1 MLIIMHMSMM
11 SSACLGGR
19 SAGQPGEYV
28 EEYMGKIGFSARGEG
43 KIRDIVLSSKGKG
56 WGNCKSCKIAD
67 GNHRDIIG
75 INRKKGFPE
84 LTQIEKTLNKANET
98 LNEATL

>member
-1 MLIIMHMSMM
+1 MSRNT
-11 SSACLGGR
+11 GG
-19 SAGQPGEYV
+19 S
-28 EEYMGKIGFSARGEG
+28 IGFSARGEG

-56 WGNCKSCKIAD
+56 WLNCKSCKIAN

-75 INRKKGFPE
+75 INRKEGFPE
-84 LTQIEKTLNKANET
+84 LTQLEKTLNKANES

>member
-1 MLIIMHMSMM
+1 MSRNT
-11 SSACLGGR
+11 GG
-19 SAGQPGEYV
+19 S
-28 EEYMGKIGFSARGEG
+28 IGFAARGEG

-56 WGNCKSCKIAD
+56 RGNCKSCKIAN

-75 INRKKGFPE
+75 INRKEGFPE
-84 LTQIEKTLNKANET
+84 LTQLEKTLNKANES